1 LAVIKT
7 SIARMWA
14 TDSTGMAKALRVAQD
29 AALVNGCVFRPQN
42 LPTEGGG
49 SAWVR
54 GYPRLQ
60 VNVAA
65 SPSSS

>member
-14 TDSTGMAKALRVAQD
+14 TDSAGMAKALRVAQD
-29 AALVNGCVFRPQN
+29 AALANGCFSGRRICRLKVA
-42 LPTEGGG
+42 